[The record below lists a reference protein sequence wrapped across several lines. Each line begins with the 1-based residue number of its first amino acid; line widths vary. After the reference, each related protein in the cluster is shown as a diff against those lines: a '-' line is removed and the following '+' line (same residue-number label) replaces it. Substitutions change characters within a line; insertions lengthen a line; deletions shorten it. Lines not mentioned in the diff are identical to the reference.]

1 MRRGDF
7 VIAVFSRDYGKP
19 RPALI
24 VQSDR
29 FISLPSVVLC
39 PLTSALQDIPIFL
52 RLTVEPNPEN
62 GLVERSQVAID
73 KIAVLPIEKIGKVI
87 GRADDGLMERVTLAL
102 ADFLEIG

>member
-1 MRRGDF
+1 MKRGDF

-29 FISLPSVVLC
+29 FNALPSVVLC
-39 PLTSALQDIPIFL
+39 PLTSVLQDIPTFL
-52 RLTVEPNPEN
+52 RLTVEPGPQN

-73 KIAVLPIEKIGKVI
+73 KIAVLPLEKIGKVI
-87 GRADDGLMERVTLAL
+87 GRADDGLMERVTLAM
-102 ADFLEIG
+102 ADFLDIG